1 MNNPQQLIFPWT
13 KKSVATFDHFYMD
26 DQNLCAKDALL
37 KEDDLFLYG
46 IAGTGKT
53 FLLQSLCNHYTN
65 CEKTSLYIPLNDVK
79 EYGASFLDSLEEL
92 DLICIDQIDSIA
104 GDDIWEVAIFNL
116 INNCLTSKC
125 RLIFCSRLN
134 PSSINFNLK
143 DLFSRIKRID
153 HIELFPV
160 SENKLRDALRFIIDM
175 RSLEIGDSEIDYLM
189 THSTRSLTNILEI
202 IDELDQQSLKL
213 KRRITIPLIKEFIQN

>member
-13 KKSVATFDHFYMD
+13 KKSVATFDHFYVD
-26 DQNLCAKDALL
+26 DLNLPVKDALL

-53 FLLQSLCNHYTN
+53 FLLQSLCNHYTD
-65 CEKTSLYIPLNDVK
+65 CEKTSLFIPLNEVK
-79 EYGASFLDSLEEL
+79 EYGAGFLDSLEEL

-153 HIELFPV
+153 HIELLPV
-160 SENKLRDALRFIIDM
+160 SENNLRDALKFITDL
-175 RSLEIGDSEIDYLM
+175 RSLEIGDSEINYLM
-189 THSTRSLTNILEI
+189 THSTRSITNILEI
-202 IDELDQQSLKL
+202 IDELDLLSLKL

>member
-53 FLLQSLCNHYTN
+53 FLLQSLCNHYTD
-65 CEKTSLYIPLNDVK
+65 CEKTSLYIPLNEVK
-79 EYGASFLDSLEEL
+79 EYGSSFLDSLEEL

-153 HIELFPV
+153 HIELLPV
-160 SENKLRDALRFIIDM
+160 SENNLRDAIRFITDL

-189 THSTRSLTNILEI
+189 THSTRSITNILEI
-202 IDELDQQSLKL
+202 IDELDLLSLKL

>member
-1 MNNPQQLIFPWT
+1 MCKRCSP
-13 KKSVATFDHFYMD
+13 
-26 DQNLCAKDALL
+26 

-153 HIELFPV
+153 HIELLPV
-160 SENKLRDALRFIIDM
+160 SENNLRDAIRFITDL
-175 RSLEIGDSEIDYLM
+175 RSLEIGDTEIDYLM
-189 THSTRSLTNILEI
+189 THSTRSITNIIEI
-202 IDELDQQSLKL
+202 IDELDLLSLKL
-213 KRRITIPLIKEFIQN
+213 KEE

>member
-65 CEKTSLYIPLNDVK
+65 CEKTSLFIPLNDVK

-116 INNCLTSKC
+116 INNCLASKC

-153 HIELFPV
+153 HIELLPV
-160 SENKLRDALRFIIDM
+160 SENNLRDAIRFITDL
-175 RSLEIGDSEIDYLM
+175 RSLEIGDTEIDYLM
-189 THSTRSLTNILEI
+189 THSTRSITNIIEI
-202 IDELDQQSLKL
+202 IDELDLLSLKL

>member
-65 CEKTSLYIPLNDVK
+65 YQKTSLYIPLNDVK

-153 HIELFPV
+153 HIELLPV
-160 SENKLRDALRFIIDM
+160 SENNLRDAIRFITDL

-189 THSTRSLTNILEI
+189 THSTRSITNILEI
-202 IDELDQQSLKL
+202 IDELDLLSLKL

>member
-53 FLLQSLCNHYTN
+53 FLLQSLCNHYTD
-65 CEKTSLYIPLNDVK
+65 CEKTSLYIPLNEVK
-79 EYGASFLDSLEEL
+79 EYGSSFLDSLEEL

-104 GDDIWEVAIFNL
+104 GDDVWEVAIFNL

-153 HIELFPV
+153 HIELLPV
-160 SENKLRDALRFIIDM
+160 SENNLRDAIRFITDL

-189 THSTRSLTNILEI
+189 THSTRSITNILEI
-202 IDELDQQSLKL
+202 IDELDLLSLKL

>member
-65 CEKTSLYIPLNDVK
+65 YQKTSLYIPLNDVK

-134 PSSINFNLK
+134 PSSINFSLK

-153 HIELFPV
+153 HIELLPV
-160 SENKLRDALRFIIDM
+160 SENNLRDAIRFITDL
-175 RSLEIGDSEIDYLM
+175 RSLEIGDTEIDYLM
-189 THSTRSLTNILEI
+189 THSTRSITNIIEI
-202 IDELDQQSLKL
+202 IDELDLLSLKL

>member
-1 MNNPQQLIFPWT
+1 MNNPQQLIFPWI
-13 KKSVATFDHFYMD
+13 KKSVATFDHFYVD
-26 DQNLCAKDALL
+26 DLNFPVKDALL

-53 FLLQSLCNHYTN
+53 FLLQSLCNHYTD
-65 CEKTSLYIPLNDVK
+65 CEKTSLFIPLNEVK
-79 EYGASFLDSLEEL
+79 EYGAGFLDSLEEL

-116 INNCLTSKC
+116 INNCLSSKC

-160 SENKLRDALRFIIDM
+160 SENKLRDALRFITDL
-175 RSLEIGDSEIDYLM
+175 RSLEIGDSEINYLM
-189 THSTRSLTNILEI
+189 THSTRSITSILEI
-202 IDELDQQSLKL
+202 IDELDLLSLKL

>member
-53 FLLQSLCNHYTN
+53 FLLQSLCNHYTD
-65 CEKTSLYIPLNDVK
+65 CEKTSLFIPLNEVK
-79 EYGASFLDSLEEL
+79 EYGAGFLDSLEEL

-160 SENKLRDALRFIIDM
+160 SENKLRDALRFIIDL

-189 THSTRSLTNILEI
+189 THSTRSITNILEI
-202 IDELDQQSLKL
+202 IDELDLLSLKL

>member
-1 MNNPQQLIFPWT
+1 M
-13 KKSVATFDHFYMD
+13 
-26 DQNLCAKDALL
+26 
-37 KEDDLFLYG
+37 
-46 IAGTGKT
+46 
-53 FLLQSLCNHYTN
+53 
-65 CEKTSLYIPLNDVK
+65 
-79 EYGASFLDSLEEL
+79 
-92 DLICIDQIDSIA
+92 ICIDQIDSID
-104 GDDIWEVAIFNL
+104 GDDIWELAIFNL

-143 DLFSRIKRID
+143 DLFSRIKKID
-153 HIELFPV
+153 HLELFPIR
-160 SENKLRDALRFIIDM
+160 EHNLKDALKFIIEQ

>member
-26 DQNLCAKDALL
+26 DQNLRAKDALL

-53 FLLQSLCNHYTN
+53 FLLQSLCNHYTD
-65 CEKTSLYIPLNDVK
+65 CEKTSLYIPLNEVK
-79 EYGASFLDSLEEL
+79 EYGSSFLDSLEEL

-104 GDDIWEVAIFNL
+104 GDDVWEVAIFNL

-153 HIELFPV
+153 HIELLPV
-160 SENKLRDALRFIIDM
+160 SENNLRDAIRFITDL
-175 RSLEIGDSEIDYLM
+175 RSLEIGDTEIDYLM
-189 THSTRSLTNILEI
+189 THSTRSITNIIEI
-202 IDELDQQSLKL
+202 IDELDLLSLKL

>member
-65 CEKTSLYIPLNDVK
+65 CEKTSLFIPLNDVK

-104 GDDIWEVAIFNL
+104 GDDVWEVAIFNL

-153 HIELFPV
+153 HIELLPV
-160 SENKLRDALRFIIDM
+160 SENNLRDAIRFITDL
-175 RSLEIGDSEIDYLM
+175 RSLEIGDTEIDYLM
-189 THSTRSLTNILEI
+189 THSTRSITNIIEI
-202 IDELDQQSLKL
+202 IDELDLLSLKL

>member
-26 DQNLCAKDALL
+26 DQNLRTKDALL

-53 FLLQSLCNHYTN
+53 FLLQSLCNHYTD
-65 CEKTSLYIPLNDVK
+65 CEKTSLYIPLNEVK
-79 EYGASFLDSLEEL
+79 EYGSSFLDSLEEL

-104 GDDIWEVAIFNL
+104 GDDVWEVAIFNL

-153 HIELFPV
+153 HIELLPV
-160 SENKLRDALRFIIDM
+160 SENNLRDAIRFITDL

-189 THSTRSLTNILEI
+189 THSTRSITNILEI
-202 IDELDQQSLKL
+202 IDELDLLSLKL

>member
-65 CEKTSLYIPLNDVK
+65 CEKTSLFIPLNDVK

-116 INNCLTSKC
+116 INNCLASKC

-153 HIELFPV
+153 HIELLPV
-160 SENKLRDALRFIIDM
+160 SENNLRDAIRFITDL
-175 RSLEIGDSEIDYLM
+175 RSLEIGDIEIDYLM
-189 THSTRSLTNILEI
+189 THSTRSISNIIEI
-202 IDELDQQSLKL
+202 IDELDLLSLKL

>member
-26 DQNLCAKDALL
+26 DQNLRAKDALL

-53 FLLQSLCNHYTN
+53 FLLQSLCNHYTD
-65 CEKTSLYIPLNDVK
+65 CEKTSLYIPLNEVK
-79 EYGASFLDSLEEL
+79 EYGSSFLDSFEEL

-104 GDDIWEVAIFNL
+104 GDDVWEVAIFNL

-153 HIELFPV
+153 HIELLPV
-160 SENKLRDALRFIIDM
+160 SENNLRDAIRFITDL
-175 RSLEIGDSEIDYLM
+175 RSLEIGDTEIDYLM
-189 THSTRSLTNILEI
+189 THSTRSITNIIEI
-202 IDELDQQSLKL
+202 IDELDLLSLKL

>member
-53 FLLQSLCNHYTN
+53 FLLQSLCNHYTD
-65 CEKTSLYIPLNDVK
+65 CEKTSLFIPLNEVK
-79 EYGASFLDSLEEL
+79 EYGAGFLDSLEEL

-134 PSSINFNLK
+134 PSSINFSLK

-160 SENKLRDALRFIIDM
+160 SENKLRDALKFITDL
-175 RSLEIGDSEIDYLM
+175 RSLEIGDSEINYLM
-189 THSTRSLTNILEI
+189 THSTRSITNILEI
-202 IDELDQQSLKL
+202 IDELDLLSLKL

>member
-13 KKSVATFDHFYMD
+13 KKSVATFDHFYVD
-26 DQNLCAKDALL
+26 DLNLSAKDALL

-53 FLLQSLCNHYTN
+53 FLLQSLCNHYSD
-65 CEKTSLYIPLNDVK
+65 CKKTSLFIPLNEVK
-79 EYGASFLDSLEEL
+79 EYGAGFLDSLEEL

-104 GDDIWEVAIFNL
+104 GDDTWEVAIFNL

-160 SENKLRDALRFIIDM
+160 SENKLRDALRFIIDL

-189 THSTRSLTNILEI
+189 THSTRSITNILEI
-202 IDELDQQSLKL
+202 IDELDLLSLKL